1 MSDIWYWCSKWHATQ
16 PLLGPLQAK
25 CSCLLS
31 EDNKNPWE
39 RSSCLHTGGRTS
51 LRYLNLKWLLSQ
63 MRYVQCLQYVMF
75 RTKEKEIFTNICI
88 KKQTENKCQ
97 FFKNNI
103 KKRKNT
109 EFLKIPPT
117 VRFSVVGPMRQNFGK
132 HTRRTCFHIRF
143 IGQHLFAHCS
153 QATARRSQVFHSFQR
168 KQKAKTKLSH
178 RIHILIFADE
188 HIALTIDWKL
198 IIHSPPIFLGTER
211 TTSRW
216 ESERR
221 SCFFLWR
228 EASLW

>member
-1 MSDIWYWCSKWHATQ
+1 
-16 PLLGPLQAK
+16 
-25 CSCLLS
+25 
-31 EDNKNPWE
+31 
-39 RSSCLHTGGRTS
+39 
-51 LRYLNLKWLLSQ
+51 

-117 VRFSVVGPMRQNFGK
+117 VRFSVVGPMRHNFGK

-153 QATARRSQVFHSFQR
+153 QATAHRPQVFHSFQR

-178 RIHILIFADE
+178 RIHILIFADKTHRPHYRLKIDNPLST
-188 HIALTIDWKL
+188 HISGYWEDNLKV
-198 IIHSPPIFLGTER
+198 R
-211 TTSRW
+211 RW
-216 ESERR
+216 EEELFFSSEGRPLCGR
-221 SCFFLWR
+221 SLSSSK
-228 EASLW
+228 AALGQIVY